1 MNYIYKI
8 SQEINEISE
17 TDKNNISIAWSIS
30 DLNKQSPGIV
40 SVWLNRQISS
50 KERKDSFQRTKKW
63 VLENHPEILI

>member
-1 MNYIYKI
+1 MNYTYKI
-8 SQEINEISE
+8 SQKNNEVSE
-17 TDKNNISIAWSIS
+17 TCENNISIKWSIS
-30 DLNKQSPGIV
+30 DLNKESPGIV